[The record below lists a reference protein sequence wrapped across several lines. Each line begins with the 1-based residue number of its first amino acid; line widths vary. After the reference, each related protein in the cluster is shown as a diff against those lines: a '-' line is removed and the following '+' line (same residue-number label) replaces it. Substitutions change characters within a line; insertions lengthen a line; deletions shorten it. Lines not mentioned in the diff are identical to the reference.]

1 MKQEIKERIEKIKKG
16 EVPEGYKRS
25 SVGIIPKDWETYRLK
40 EVTKSIDYGTSS
52 PTNSKNGFAV
62 IRMGNMINS
71 RIDTNDLVYAEIPY
85 DEYEKLKLNKGD
97 LLINRT
103 NSYEL
108 VGKTAIFE
116 LDGDFVFASYIVR
129 VLLDKEKVEPKFVNY
144 FMNLDKSQMLLKVLA
159 TKGVQQANLNPTV
172 LKQFFK
178 LTIPTE
184 VIEQQKIAQIISIWD
199 RAIELKEKLINEKK
213 EYKKG
218 LMQNLL
224 SGKIRLPGFEGEW
237 KKTNIGEVLDFA
249 KKEPVKNPQDYYLLT
264 VKLHVKGIEATNK
277 KPNITEKGRPYYL
290 REPNELLIGRQNF
303 HNGGIGIVPEDMKG
317 FVASNAISSMYAKK
331 GLLKFY
337 FYCFSNENFYKKI
350 EHIIGGTGQKEISES
365 MIKKLK
371 IVIPKDLKEQQAIVN
386 ILSTADKEIELLEE
400 ELEALKQQKRG
411 LMQLL
416 LTGIVRVN

>member
-16 EVPEGYKRS
+16 EIPEGYKKINNS
-25 SVGIIPKDWETYRLK
+25 IFPKDWHYK
-40 EVTKSIDYGTSS
+40 KIIDIA
-52 PTNSKNGFAV
+52 PLQRGF
-62 IRMGNMINS
+62 
-71 RIDTNDLVYAEIPY
+71 DLP
-85 DEYEKLKLNKGD
+85 
-97 LLINRT
+97 
-103 NSYEL
+103 SYEIEN
-108 VGKTAIFE
+108 GKYPVCYSNGILNYHSKYKVKGPGIITGRSGTIGNVFYIE
-116 LDGDFVFASYIVR
+116 EDFWPHNTSLWVTDFKMNY
-129 VLLDKEKVEPKFVNY
+129 PKFIYYIYN
-144 FMNLDKSQMLLKVLA
+144 FIKLQKFNA
-159 TKGVQQANLNPTV
+159 GTGVPTLNRNDV
-172 LKQFFK
+172 HKF
-178 LTIPTE
+178 TIPVTN
-184 VIEQQKIAQIISIWD
+184 VVTEQQKIAQILSIWD

-224 SGKIRLPGFEGEW
+224 SGKIRLPGFEEKW
-237 KKTNIGEVLDFA
+237 EKTNVGEVLDFVR
-249 KKEPVKNPQDYYLLT
+249 KEPIKNPQDYYLLT

-277 KPNITEKGRPYYL
+277 KPNVTEKGRPYFL

-303 HNGGIGIVPEDMKG
+303 HNGGIGIVPENMKG

-337 FYCFSNENFYKKI
+337 FYYFANENFYKKI
-350 EHIIGGTGQKEISES
+350 EHIIGGTGQKEISET

-386 ILSTADKEIELLEE
+386 ILSTADKEIKLLEE